1 MRSSHHVWKGNSWE
15 LVPARRKVFFTLRV
29 ACKGGCGGG
38 AGTMP
43 PCLSL
48 PEALCLF
55 FFGIKKPGCPGHLS
69 KCVLFPLG
77 SVPVLAVHSPT
88 KAAAGDSPSESS
100 SCRFTALDLP

>member
-1 MRSSHHVWKGNSWE
+1 MFGRGILENWCLPGGKFFSLLGLLVKE
-15 LVPARRKVFFTLRV
+15 LR
-29 ACKGGCGGG
+29 GG

-55 FFGIKKPGCPGHLS
+55 FFFSTKKPGCPGHLS

>member
-15 LVPARRKVFFTLRV
+15 LVPARREVFFTLG
-29 ACKGGCGGG
+29 KGVR
-38 AGTMP
+38 AGTKP
-43 PCLSL
+43 PCLSK
-48 PEALCLF
+48 LCVLV
-55 FFGIKKPGCPGHLS
+55 FGTKKPGCPGRLS

-77 SVPVLAVHSPT
+77 SVPGLAVHSPT